1 MEFKRC
7 YGCMRKLDSP
17 GGVCAHCGYD
27 NTADPAGQP
36 NHALPCGTIL
46 NGRYVVGKVLGQ
58 GGFGITYIG
67 YNLSL
72 EMPVCIK
79 EYFPSGAMRSSREN
93 RSVYWSSGDAELLHR
108 GRESFITEARK
119 AVRLNDLDSIVKVWD
134 VFYENETAYIIMN
147 YLEGESLHR
156 WLVRRSAPLDEKSC
170 FELLEPVMR
179 DLREVHERGIIHRD
193 IKPDNLMR
201 TPEGK
206 LILLDLGAAKDL
218 SHGDSIYFFVVR
230 IRSRTELSIA
240 ARDIFL
246 RVLTR
251 FPKLA

>member
-72 EMPVCIK
+72 EIPVCIK

-93 RSVYWSSGDAELLHR
+93 RSVYWSSGDAELLLR

-147 YLEGESLHR
+147 YLEGESLKQ
-156 WLVRRSAPLDEKSC
+156 WLVRRNMPLDEKSC

-179 DLREVHERGIIHRD
+179 DLQQVHERGIIHRD

-201 TPEGK
+201 TPGGK

-218 SHGDSIYFFVVR
+218 SG
-230 IRSRTELSIA
+230 RS
-240 ARDIFL
+240 
-246 RVLTR
+246 LTR
-251 FPKLA
+251 VYRDGRIDCEVKRHVGHQ